1 MFDVWQKFVH
11 VRKFLST
18 YEGQMFCPSYVDKFF
33 RTWTKIF
40 VRGQIFVR
48 RHTFVF
54 MKLLRRTKI
63 SPYKMRQNTC
73 NFFKIWL
80 SQKCPKSIERGPKKQ
95 LYTPRK
101 SQTNEKNI
109 LFQFLCLPLSLKK
122 CVHIWFEMSSVTSV
136 EKRESR
142 KHFSAS
148 ASKMRPRLQK
158 TFPWF
163 PFFYFGNFGQISN
176 QTWTNFSSDVVST
189 KIKTKYYCFR
199 TLPVHTK
206 KGHVLLVS

>member
-18 YEGQMFCPSYVDKFF
+18 YEGQIFCPSYVDKFF

-63 SPYKMRQNTC
+63 FPYKMRQNTY

-80 SQKCPKSIERGPKKQ
+80 SQKCPKFIDRRLKKQ

-109 LFQFLCLPLSLKK
+109 LFQFLCLPLSLEK
-122 CVHIWFEMSSVTSV
+122 CVHIWFELSSVTLV
-136 EKRESR
+136 KKRESW

-148 ASKMRPRLQK
+148 ASSFLSLGLRPRPQK
-158 TFPWF
+158 
-163 PFFYFGNFGQISN
+163 FGLGFENRFLDSL
-176 QTWTNFSSDVVST
+176 FSTSVT
-189 KIKTKYYCFR
+189 
-199 TLPVHTK
+199 
-206 KGHVLLVS
+206 

>member
-109 LFQFLCLPLSLKK
+109 LFQFLCLPLSLEK
-122 CVHIWFEMSSVTSV
+122 CVHIWFELSSVTSV
-136 EKRESR
+136 KKRESR

-148 ASKMRPRLQK
+148 ACSFLGLGLRPRPQK
-158 TFPWF
+158 CGLGFKKLFLDSLFSTSVTLDKSQIRR
-163 PFFYFGNFGQISN
+163 GQIFP
-176 QTWTNFSSDVVST
+176 QTW
-189 KIKTKYYCFR
+189 
-199 TLPVHTK
+199 
-206 KGHVLLVS
+206 